1 MIRLVYEGDARGCGA
16 QARVSRVS
24 DALEGQQ
31 RHVGVDRRVNAARNR
46 CMSSSDLLVTYQKV
60 RRGSCGAADSTSA
73 PLRWAVLAHEK
84 EAKMRR
90 VLVLLAAAATLLV
103 LAAGPAAADP
113 GNQNTLS
120 FTLNCGSAGTVDAV
134 FELSSSDSFHIVQFS
149 SNFLWKSL
157 DYVTPDGQT
166 GRIERGI
173 NGGGH
178 SGLVTCTYI
187 GAVSGNHYTV
197 TGFFTP

>member
-1 MIRLVYEGDARGCGA
+1 
-16 QARVSRVS
+16 
-24 DALEGQQ
+24 
-31 RHVGVDRRVNAARNR
+31 
-46 CMSSSDLLVTYQKV
+46 
-60 RRGSCGAADSTSA
+60 
-73 PLRWAVLAHEK
+73 
-84 EAKMRR
+84 MRR

-103 LAAGPAAADP
+103 LAAEPAAADP

-178 SGLVTCTYI
+178 SGLVTARTSAPSAATTTPSPGSSPPSTRI
-187 GAVSGNHYTV
+187 GALNFAGRLNDAPQPS
-197 TGFFTP
+197 PIRLPE

>member
-1 MIRLVYEGDARGCGA
+1 VPAPALDLPVYGRKRRRFLYLDHLVR
-16 QARVSRVS
+16 
-24 DALEGQQ
+24 
-31 RHVGVDRRVNAARNR
+31 
-46 CMSSSDLLVTYQKV
+46 YQKV
-60 RRGSCGAADSTSA
+60 SRGSCRAADSTSA
-73 PLRWAVLAHEK
+73 PLRWAVLAHDK
-84 EAKMRR
+84 EANMRR

>member
-1 MIRLVYEGDARGCGA
+1 
-16 QARVSRVS
+16 
-24 DALEGQQ
+24 
-31 RHVGVDRRVNAARNR
+31 
-46 CMSSSDLLVTYQKV
+46 
-60 RRGSCGAADSTSA
+60 
-73 PLRWAVLAHEK
+73 
-84 EAKMRR
+84 MRR

-113 GNQNTLS
+113 ANKNTLS

-134 FELSSSDSFHIVQFS
+134 FERSSSDSFHIVG

-157 DYVTPDGQT
+157 DYVTPDGQS

-173 NGGGH
+173 NGEGH

-187 GAVSGNHYTV
+187 GALSGNHYTV

>member
-1 MIRLVYEGDARGCGA
+1 MRPAVTASLATL
-16 QARVSRVS
+16 
-24 DALEGQQ
+24 AL
-31 RHVGVDRRVNAARNR
+31 
-46 CMSSSDLLVTYQKV
+46 SLL
-60 RRGSCGAADSTSA
+60 
-73 PLRWAVLAHEK
+73 
-84 EAKMRR
+84 
-90 VLVLLAAAATLLV
+90 LLAV
-103 LAAGPAAADP
+103 AAGPAAADP
-113 GNQNTLS
+113 ANKNTLNI
-120 FTLNCGSAGTVDAV
+120 TLNCGSAGTVDAV
-134 FELSSSDSFHIVQFS
+134 FELSSSDSFHVVQFS

>member
-1 MIRLVYEGDARGCGA
+1 
-16 QARVSRVS
+16 
-24 DALEGQQ
+24 
-31 RHVGVDRRVNAARNR
+31 
-46 CMSSSDLLVTYQKV
+46 
-60 RRGSCGAADSTSA
+60 
-73 PLRWAVLAHEK
+73 
-84 EAKMRR
+84 MRR
-90 VLVLLAAAATLLV
+90 VSSARRRRHAPRPRRRT
-103 LAAGPAAADP
+103 GRFRP
-113 GNQNTLS
+113 GNKNTLS

-187 GAVSGNHYTV
+187 GAVSGNHYIV